1 MYYEVLVSDSW
12 MKFEKLYYLILQTED
27 MLGYDIL
34 KTDRTLVYILTL
46 GVIKPYRNLGIG
58 KFREN

>member
-1 MYYEVLVSDSW
+1 MYYEVLISDSW

-58 KFREN
+58 KFQEN